1 MKLPGVLGAR
11 GRTAILA
18 PLAALAAGCMTQD
31 KVVPA
36 INEVNQVFRNQYE
49 SILAQKGTRV
59 FALPRGRTFAGV
71 RAAMSQLGM
80 RMDGQD
86 ADLGYLNFSAPAPLP
101 LNLQEWGE
109 VAQADRLIR

>member
-71 RAAMSQLGM
+71 RAATSTAFSNRSQPSGRSSTSLMSAG
-80 RMDGQD
+80 
-86 ADLGYLNFSAPAPLP
+86 F
-101 LNLQEWGE
+101 
-109 VAQADRLIR
+109 